1 MGKFLRISA
10 LLWVTPALLAAP
22 ILIRRLL
29 QQCFASLVQNKEIY
43 FSFAT
48 ALSTRV
54 LLVCNTQRLEVGVR
68 KVGIWWQKYHR
79 KLDGKGAG
87 GEEGQGPLHS
97 LLSSESIAAPS
108 ARETALTQKRLYT
121 E

>member
-29 QQCFASLVQNKEIY
+29 QQCFALLVQNKEIY

-48 ALSTRV
+48 ALATRV

-68 KVGIWWQKYHR
+68 KVGIWWQKYHG
-79 KLDGKGAG
+79 KLDGKRGRRGRRAG
-87 GEEGQGPLHS
+87 T
-97 LLSSESIAAPS
+97 IAF
-108 ARETALTQKRLYT
+108 TAEL
-121 E
+121 